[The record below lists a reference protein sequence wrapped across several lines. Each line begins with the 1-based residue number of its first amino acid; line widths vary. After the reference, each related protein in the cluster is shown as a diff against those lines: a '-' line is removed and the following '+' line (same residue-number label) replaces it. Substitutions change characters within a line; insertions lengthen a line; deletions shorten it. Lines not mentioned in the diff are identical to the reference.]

1 MILFDNN
8 SFYLETDNT
17 SYVMRVLDNGTLS
30 HAYYGKKIGRYN
42 LKDFSLIREK
52 SYSPLICV
60 GEKRVSPLTILQEM
74 PTYGRGD
81 FGLAALSVIG
91 ADNRFVNELF
101 FESYEILNEKPS
113 IKGLPSFDK
122 NTDDVQ
128 TLKITLCDEH
138 SGYRVMLYY
147 SVFEKEDVIT
157 RHSEIV
163 NISDS
168 EILIKSAASMAVDF
182 QSKEFEM
189 TTLKGSWAKERHI
202 ERYSLHQGISS
213 VESRRGASSHQLN
226 PFAALSEKN
235 ATEHVGDVYGF
246 ALVYSGDFKIS
257 VEKNEIENV
266 RVIAG
271 INPENFC
278 WRLKPEESFE
288 TPECVLTYSPEGLNG
303 MSHNFHNLCRNHL
316 GKCADES
323 CTHPIVI
330 NNWEATYFNFDEA
343 KIIEFIKSCKGLGI
357 DTMVLDDGWFG
368 YRDADNSSLG
378 DWIIDRRKFPNG
390 LEKVIKTCKEQN
402 MNFGIWF
409 EPEMIS
415 RDSDLFRQHPDWCI
429 HTDSRVPV
437 ESRNQ
442 LVLDMS
448 RQEVVDYVFKVVSG
462 FLSQNDV
469 SYVKWDMNRSI
480 TDNGS
485 TYLGNVQ
492 GEHSHRNILGVYN
505 LMERLTNAHP
515 NVFFEGCAGGGGRV
529 DFGILYYM
537 PQIWTS
543 DDSDAIERLRIQYG
557 TSLVYP
563 PSTMVGHVSAVPNH
577 QTGRVTP
584 FKTRG
589 DVAQMCNF
597 GYELNVGQL
606 SKAEIE
612 EIPKQVQEHRE
623 LEALIKYG
631 EFYRLLNPFDGK
643 KCAWELISADRE
655 KVYVMLAAVNI
666 SANDK
671 SFYVKPKGLNPEYVY
686 RVSDT
691 EITADGK
698 TIMNVGIPI
707 VKPLGEYETRT
718 FYLTKTE
725 VKG

>member
-1 MILFDNN
+1 MISFNN
-8 SFYLETDNT
+8 DSFYLDTENT
-17 SYVMRVLDNGTLS
+17 TYIMRVLENRMLS
-30 HAYYGKKIGRYN
+30 NAYYGKRIGKYN
-42 LKDFSLIREK
+42 LKDFSLIQGRG
-52 SYSPLICV
+52 YSPTIYM
-60 GEKRVSPLTILQEM
+60 GETRVSPLTILQEM

-81 FGLAALSVIG
+81 FGLAALTVVG
-91 ADNRFVNELF
+91 RDNRFVNELF
-101 FESYEILNEKPS
+101 FDSYEIINGKPS

-122 NTDDVQ
+122 NIEDVQ
-128 TLKITLCDEH
+128 TLKITLCDKP
-138 SGYRVMLYY
+138 SGYLVNLYY

-163 NISDS
+163 NTSDS
-168 EILIKSAASMAVDF
+168 EIRIKSAASAAIDF

-189 TTLKGSWAKERHI
+189 TSLKGSWARERHI

-213 VESRRGASSHQLN
+213 VESRRGASSHQLS
-226 PFAALSEKN
+226 PFVALSEKN
-235 ATEHVGDVYGF
+235 TTEHVGDVYGF
-246 ALVYSGDFKIS
+246 SLVYSGDFKIS
-257 VEKNEIENV
+257 VEKNEIDNV

-288 TPECVLTYSPEGLNG
+288 TPECVLTYSSKGFNG

-316 GKCADES
+316 GKCADENIK
-323 CTHPIVI
+323 HPIVI
-330 NNWEATYFNFDEA
+330 NNWEATYFNINEE
-343 KIIEFIKSCKGLGI
+343 KIISFIQSCKGLGI

-368 YRDADNSSLG
+368 HRDSDNSSLG
-378 DWIIDRRKFPNG
+378 DWIIDKRKFPNG
-390 LEKVIKTCKEQN
+390 LKKVIETCKDQD
-402 MNFGIWF
+402 MKFGIWF

-415 RDSDLFRQHPDWCI
+415 RDSDLFRKHPDWCI
-429 HTDSRVPV
+429 HTDTRTPV

-448 RQEVVDYVFKVVSG
+448 RQEVVDYIFEVVSD
-462 FLSQNDV
+462 FLSQNEV
-469 SYVKWDMNRSI
+469 AYVKWDMNRNI

-485 TYLGNVQ
+485 VWLEDAQ
-492 GEHSHRNILGVYN
+492 GEHSHRNILGVYR
-505 LMERLTNAHP
+505 LMERLTKAHP

-557 TSLVYP
+557 TSMVFP

-577 QTGRVTP
+577 QTGRVTS

-606 SKAEIE
+606 SKE
-612 EIPKQVQEHRE
+612 EIAQISKQIQEHVG
-623 LEALIKYG
+623 LESLIRRGDY
-631 EFYRLLNPFDGK
+631 YRLLNPFDGRQ
-643 KCAWELISADRE
+643 CAWELVSEDKA
-655 KVYVMLAAVNI
+655 KAYVMVATAGA
-666 SANDK
+666 SANEK
-671 SFYVKPKGLNPEYVY
+671 SFYLKPKGLDSKYIYHISGTDIV
-686 RVSDT
+686 
-691 EITADGK
+691 ADGE
-698 TIMNVGIPI
+698 TIMNIGIPI

-718 FYLTKTE
+718 FYITRE
-725 VKG
+725 ERN

>member
-1 MILFDNN
+1 MILFNNN

-30 HAYYGKKIGRYN
+30 NAYYGRKIGRYN
-42 LKDFSLIREK
+42 LKNFSLIRGK
-52 SYSPLICV
+52 AYSPLLYV
-60 GEKRVSPLTILQEM
+60 EGERISPLTIMQEM
-74 PTYGRGD
+74 STYGRGD

-91 ADNRFVNELF
+91 VDNRYVNELSF
-101 FESYEILNEKPS
+101 RSYEILDGKPP

-128 TLKITLCDEH
+128 TLKITLRDEH
-138 SGYRVMLYY
+138 SGYDVILYY
-147 SVFEKEDVIT
+147 SVFEKEDVII

-168 EILIKSAASMAVDF
+168 EILIQSAASAAIDF

-189 TTLKGSWAKERHI
+189 TTLKGGWAKERYI

-226 PFAALSEKN
+226 PFAALSEKD
-235 ATEHVGDVYGF
+235 ATEHMGDVYGF

-278 WRLKPEESFE
+278 WRLKPEEAFE
-288 TPECVLTYSPEGLNG
+288 TPECVLTYSSAGFNG
-303 MSHNFHNLCRNHL
+303 MSHNFHNLCRKHL
-316 GKCADES
+316 GKCADKS
-323 CTHPIVI
+323 NKHPIVI
-330 NNWEATYFNFDEA
+330 NNWEATYFDFDEA

-368 YRDADNSSLG
+368 KRDSDTSSLG
-378 DWIIDRRKFPNG
+378 DWMIDRRKFPNG
-390 LEKVIKTCKEQN
+390 LLKVIQICKEQN

-429 HTDSRVPV
+429 HTDSREPI

-448 RQEVVDYVFKVVSG
+448 RQEVVDYMFETVSD
-462 FLSQNDV
+462 FLSKNEV
-469 SYVKWDMNRSI
+469 SYVKWDMNRNI

-485 TYLGNVQ
+485 VHLGNAQ

-505 LMERLTNAHP
+505 LMERLTGAYP
-515 NVFFEGCAGGGGRV
+515 DVFFEGCAGGGGRV

-563 PSTMVGHVSAVPNH
+563 PSSMVAHVSAVPNH

-584 FKTRG
+584 FKTRS

-606 SKAEIE
+606 SQEEIE
-612 EIPKQVQEHRE
+612 QIPKQVQEHRA
-623 LEALIKYG
+623 LEALIKEG
-631 EFYRLLNPFDGK
+631 EFYRLFNPFDSK

-655 KVYVMLAAVNI
+655 KAYVMLAAVNI
-666 SANDK
+666 SACDR
-671 SFYVKPKGLNPEYVY
+671 SFYVKPKGLNPEYIY
-686 RVSDT
+686 RINDT
-691 EITADGK
+691 EIIADGE

-707 VKPLGEYETRT
+707 VRPLGEYETRT
-718 FYLTKTE
+718 FYLTRE
-725 VKG
+725 E